1 MEKIRLRLIA
11 LRKYRRLSQ
20 KELATRA
27 GVSVVTLNKLE
38 RGGGVRL
45 SVLDRL
51 DRALDGALL

>member
-11 LRKYRRLSQ
+11 LRKYRGLSQ
-20 KELATRA
+20 RELAAIA

-38 RGGGVRL
+38 RGGSVRL

>member
-11 LRKYRRLSQ
+11 LRKYRGLSQ
-20 KELATRA
+20 KELAARA

-38 RGGGVRL
+38 RGGSVRL

-51 DRALDGALL
+51 DRALDGTLL

>member
-11 LRKYRRLSQ
+11 LRKYRGLSQ
-20 KELATRA
+20 RELAARA

-38 RGGGVRL
+38 RGGDVRL

>member
-11 LRKYRRLSQ
+11 LRKYRGLSQ
-20 KELATRA
+20 RELAARA

-38 RGGGVRL
+38 RGGDARL